1 MGEQSYTDEES
12 RSAVSDDPLNERLL
26 RKSFED
32 TESCSGSSAHDSG
45 DEFNNARSSRLRR
58 TPENRKRQR
67 RLLAAVF
74 GAVGVLVVVCAGV
87 VLSLRMIGI
96 VGSKENRI
104 MNLLLIEGD
113 ESIHYTN
120 PPQPDGVISNKTT
133 FCGHTPRE
141 AQARGCV
148 FDVMSFAWLPPACLD
163 TEMMERYI
171 SERTWEWYEDYDM
184 TKKLPLSV
192 VRQGEYKWAFSTQSF
207 HIAHCIYTWEKQ
219 GRFLFA
225 SSRED
230 EKWIDQ
236 GSFGHHHTT
245 HCIDFILK
253 RNMEPNKISTIWNG
267 VVECFESGDMGT
279 L

>member
-1 MGEQSYTDEES
+1 
-12 RSAVSDDPLNERLL
+12 L

-32 TESCSGSSAHDSG
+32 TESCTSLSALDTER
-45 DEFNNARSSRLRR
+45 EFNGERFLRLKKI
-58 TPENRKRQR
+58 PEYVKRHNRP
-67 RLLAAVF
+67 LAIVL
-74 GAVGVLVVVCAGV
+74 GAVGALVVVCAGV
-87 VLSLRMIGI
+87 VLSLRIMGI
-96 VGSKENRI
+96 TGNKENII

-113 ESIHYTN
+113 ESIRYSN
-120 PPQPDGVISNKTT
+120 PPQPDGIISNKTT

-148 FDVMSFAWLPPACLD
+148 FDVMSFAWLPPACLE

-171 SERTWEWYEDYDM
+171 SERTWEWYEDYEM

-207 HIAHCIYTWEKQ
+207 HIAHCVYTWEKQ

-253 RNMEPNKISTIWNG
+253 RDMEPNKISTIWNG
-267 VVECFESGDMGT
+267 VVECFESGEMGT